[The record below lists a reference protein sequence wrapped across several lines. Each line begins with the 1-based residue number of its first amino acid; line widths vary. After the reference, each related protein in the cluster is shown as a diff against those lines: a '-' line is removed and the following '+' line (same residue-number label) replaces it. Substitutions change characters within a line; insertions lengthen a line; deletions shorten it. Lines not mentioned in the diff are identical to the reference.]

1 MSHIPYGYEVK
12 DGKIFIV
19 EEATDKV
26 RLIFQNYVSG
36 MSLTESAK
44 TAGHPITHSMVKV
57 RMRTVKQL
65 LQRKC
70 YIGNSFYPK
79 IVDENLF
86 RRVQI
91 ELQKRQKSTGKTR
104 RKVPVIRTN
113 FVLSDEREPQEN
125 FTKQAEYL
133 YSLIGVK

>member
-1 MSHIPYGYEVK
+1 MLFRS
-12 DGKIFIV
+12 
-19 EEATDKV
+19 
-26 RLIFQNYVSG
+26 
-36 MSLTESAK
+36 
-44 TAGHPITHSMVKV
+44 
-57 RMRTVKQL
+57 
-65 LQRKC
+65 
-70 YIGNSFYPK
+70 IGDSFYPR

-86 RRVQI
+86 CRVQI
-91 ELQKRQKSTGKTR
+91 ELQKRQKSTRKTR

>member
-44 TAGHPITHSMVKV
+44 TAGHPITHSMVK
-57 RMRTVKQL
+57 QL

-70 YIGNSFYPK
+70 YIGDSFYPR

-86 RRVQI
+86 SRVQI

>member
-19 EEATDKV
+19 EEAADKA
-26 RLIFQNYVSG
+26 RQIFSELCIG
-36 MSLTESAK
+36 HEFDRIRK
-44 TAGHPITHSMVKV
+44 TAGHPITHSM
-57 RMRTVKQL
+57 VKQL

-86 RRVQI
+86 SRVQI